1 MKRDVGFDKFWDVA
15 EVWNSLIAVTS
26 YGAAKSLM
34 GFITDWGYWAP
45 WGLR

>member
-1 MKRDVGFDKFWDVA
+1 MMA

-34 GFITDWGYWAP
+34 GFITDFDTKITGDT
-45 WGLR
+45 GLLGG